1 MSKHAPQ
8 LSALAIGLLLAL
20 LAPAQGADPAV
31 PEEPAAAESAD
42 APDYNRPTEIGVRF
56 TPALADAISHQFTK
70 NMQERYE
77 LDEEQSTQIRELMT
91 RQFMELAHKNAE
103 NGRNMVESFMAALI
117 KNDGQIPKD
126 VAKELA
132 KTAQPMM
139 PALREFFANSSAEI
153 GRRMT
158 LKQRLKFT
166 GDVAGVTA
174 GLAIFESRLK
184 QWESGEITGDYVTL
198 DGREEDS
205 EEPSEPPDPNEPEAH
220 RQARRQADRQM
231 RWNADI
237 DDRWDVYVK
246 SASEYYG
253 FDEKQLAAAEAILK
267 DLRDR
272 AAAYKTSDWR
282 DRLRE
287 LWIADSLTWR
297 MDSQFNRGPWKYHL
311 DNERERLM
319 KPLEDLGQELKRRIE
334 AIPTSKQ
341 RTEALAK
348 ARDALK
354 EKGMKRLPV

>member
-1 MSKHAPQ
+1 MSKHAPH
-8 LSALAIGLLLAL
+8 LSALAIGLILAL
-20 LAPAQGADPAV
+20 YARAYGNDPAV
-31 PEEPAAAESAD
+31 PDEPAAAESGE
-42 APDYNRPTEIGVRF
+42 APDYNQPTEIGVRF

-70 NMQERYE
+70 SMQERYE
-77 LDEEQSTQIRELMT
+77 LDEEQTTQIRELMA

-139 PALREFFANSSAEI
+139 PALREFFTNSSAEI

-158 LKQRLKFT
+158 IKQRLKFI
-166 GDVAGVTA
+166 GDVAVATA

-184 QWESGEITGDYVTL
+184 RWEAGDAGEFVTL
-198 DGREEDS
+198 DDREEDDNAQ
-205 EEPSEPPDPNEPEAH
+205 SEPEDPNEPQAH
-220 RQARRQADRQM
+220 RQARRQANRQM

-237 DDRWDVYVK
+237 DGRWDDYVK
-246 SASEYYG
+246 NASEYYG
-253 FDEKQLAAAEAILK
+253 FDDKQLAAAEAILK
-267 DLRDR
+267 DLQDR
-272 AAAYKTSDWR
+272 AAAYKTKDWR
-282 DRLRE
+282 DKLRE
-287 LWIADSLTWR
+287 IWIADSLTGR
-297 MDSQFNRGPWKYHL
+297 LDSKFNRGPWKYQL

-319 KPLEDLGQELKRRIE
+319 KPLEDMGEELKRRIE

-341 RTEALAK
+341 RSEALAR

-354 EKGMKRLPV
+354 EKGMKRMPV